1 MFPNSLLFAFVAT
14 CLFLANVGAEAGSAP
29 NRPDGFDS
37 YPSDHF
43 RKARMD
49 KRYIPHSVFQ
59 GYQAKAK
66 RDGRVFVRR
75 SDDEYGGSRPEFQ
88 PAEFEKRSVGEDADD
103 GIGGHWSIAKRN
115 DEDDGDKGLFNALNK
130 RSLPPTAAANLEKRS
145 PLEISMPFRTVGT
158 VQKAQQP
165 TPSKY
170 SQGPDLVGPTYQLP
184 ASDYRSNMSANF
196 AHRRHSSPPTNATQ
210 IHVNTPFAHIATACN
225 HTCHFIH
232 IGTHSIQS
240 RHTWHCFVLSRL
252 LNTTIA
258 IRFAAPRLCIPQL
271 YQAAPS
277 SITIASLLS
286 ATPADRQG
294 GDSSFSSVQEF
305 INQAQKTTK
314 CTWLSPADVH
324 CAFCKRCSDAGGKNG
339 EEFNCPDDSDSA
351 ETKVEEKKK

>member
-115 DEDDGDKGLFNALNK
+115 DEDDGDKGLFDALNK

-145 PLEISMPFRTVGT
+145 PLEISKPKVAIRTVGT

-165 TPSKY
+165 TPGKY

-210 IHVNTPFAHIATACN
+210 IHVNTPFAHIATA
-225 HTCHFIH
+225 
-232 IGTHSIQS
+232 
-240 RHTWHCFVLSRL
+240 
-252 LNTTIA
+252 
-258 IRFAAPRLCIPQL
+258 
-271 YQAAPS
+271 
-277 SITIASLLS
+277 
-286 ATPADRQG
+286 QG

-324 CAFCKRCSDAGGKNG
+324 CAFCKRCSDAGGTNKG
-339 EEFNCPDDSDSA
+339 EFAGPKARDQDNDTTVPGLSERAKPKVGEGPGSSDRLRRQA
-351 ETKVEEKKK
+351 

>member
-115 DEDDGDKGLFNALNK
+115 DEDDGDKGLFDALNK

-145 PLEISMPFRTVGT
+145 PLEISKPKVAIRTVGT

-165 TPSKY
+165 TPGKY
-170 SQGPDLVGPTYQLP
+170 SQGPDLVGPTYQRMFFHDFIYNYGKITG
-184 ASDYRSNMSANF
+184 ATG
-196 AHRRHSSPPTNATQ
+196 SSGQ
-210 IHVNTPFAHIATACN
+210 
-225 HTCHFIH
+225 
-232 IGTHSIQS
+232 
-240 RHTWHCFVLSRL
+240 
-252 LNTTIA
+252 
-258 IRFAAPRLCIPQL
+258 
-271 YQAAPS
+271 
-277 SITIASLLS
+277 
-286 ATPADRQG
+286 QG

-324 CAFCKRCSDAGGKNG
+324 CRCSDAGGTNKG
-339 EEFNCPDDSDSA
+339 EFTGPKAWDQDNDTTVPGLSERAKPKVGEGPGSSDRLRRQA
-351 ETKVEEKKK
+351 